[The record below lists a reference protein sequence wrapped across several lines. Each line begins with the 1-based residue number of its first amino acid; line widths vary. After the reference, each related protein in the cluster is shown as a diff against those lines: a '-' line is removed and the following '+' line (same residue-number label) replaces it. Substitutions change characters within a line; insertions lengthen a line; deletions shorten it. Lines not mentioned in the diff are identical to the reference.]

1 MTEASAEL
9 LDRALVEESAKK
21 SGLVWVST
29 GSGAG
34 SGGDR
39 AVWHVWHE
47 GAVEVVGEGAEQ
59 PLHGWAPGDTVTV
72 TVRSKDT
79 WGRLLAWP
87 ARVEELPAGGPEW
100 TAAVEELKAK
110 RLNSPDFGTVTE
122 RWARESRVLR
132 FVPAGGISQR
142 PEALPEESHAA
153 APVATTAT
161 TRQPVPAALPR
172 LLFGRGRKR
181 G

>member
-1 MTEASAEL
+1 MTEVSAEL

-29 GSGAG
+29 GSG
-34 SGGDR
+34 GDR

-47 GAVEVVGEGAEQ
+47 GAVVVVGEGAEQ
-59 PLHGWAPGDTVTV
+59 PLHGWAQGDTVTV
-72 TVRSKDT
+72 TVRSRDT

-87 ARVEELPAGGPEW
+87 ARVEELAAGSERW
-100 TAAVEELKAK
+100 SAAVEELKAK

-142 PEALPEESHAA
+142 PGELPEESQAA
-153 APVATTAT
+153 APVATSAT
-161 TRQPVPAALPR
+161 TRQPIPAALPR

-181 G
+181 RG